1 MRVKRS
7 CKIER
12 FFVTHWPPMGYTSS
26 ATAMTPYT
34 VKVSPNPHKLTVRPP
49 PCFGERGDTL
59 RVKEDMQVLYSP
71 RHSVKP
77 DAPAYCLSGFDYQQ
91 FKKGPQRG

>member
-12 FFVTHWPPMGYTSS
+12 FFVTHWPPKGYTSP

-49 PCFGERGDTL
+49 PLFRGTGGYPSRDGRYAASL
-59 RVKEDMQVLYSP
+59 
-71 RHSVKP
+71 
-77 DAPAYCLSGFDYQQ
+77 LSEAW
-91 FKKGPQRG
+91 REARCSSILVVRIRRSNAA